1 MKTTT
6 LGVTRYWTRVSCYY
20 IKNARRVLVDG
31 VHSHTNHPPHAIKIR
46 FTPFHTRRI
55 EMATE
60 SMSHFIRTFLDKHEC
75 NALAE
80 HLQGMSYNAF
90 LQTSAWTLLQWGASW
105 DCIFDHT
112 KLVYDTYRA
121 STCIKG
127 LREAPPGTTLEATH
141 KDFSRGRRRTYDRGA
156 PKVLRAMTTEEPV
169 MRSRAQTMGD
179 RCCGQRATYQESAE
193 PESGKRGTVRRASPD
208 HYRTKPQLF

>member
-1 MKTTT
+1 MKTTI

-20 IKNARRVLVDG
+20 IKNACRVLVDG
-31 VHSHTNHPPHAIKIR
+31 VHSHTNHPPQAIKIR
-46 FTPFHTRRI
+46 FTPFHTRRV
-55 EMATE
+55 E
-60 SMSHFIRTFLDKHEC
+60 MSHFIRTFLDKHKC
-75 NALAE
+75 YALAE

-121 STCIKG
+121 RTCI
-127 LREAPPGTTLEATH
+127 TCTTH
-141 KDFSRGRRRTYDRGA
+141 KDFSRGRGRTNDRGA

-179 RCCGQRATYQESAE
+179 RCCGQRATYQTVD
-193 PESGKRGTVRRASPD
+193 PESGERATVRRASPD